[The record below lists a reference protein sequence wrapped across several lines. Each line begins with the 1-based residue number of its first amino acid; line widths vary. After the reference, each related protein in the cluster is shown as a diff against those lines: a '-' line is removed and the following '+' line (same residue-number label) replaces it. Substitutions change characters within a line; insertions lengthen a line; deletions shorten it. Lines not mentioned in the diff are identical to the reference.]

1 MLERKFRFAYRV
13 RVENLSDQHVQLLG
27 RYWHIQETNEDGH
40 EPDMERAPVVVD
52 APVTGAGTLQIY
64 IADKS

>member
-1 MLERKFRFAYRV
+1 VFAYRV
-13 RVENLSDQHVQLLG
+13 RVENMSDQHVQLLG
-27 RYWHIQETNEDGH
+27 RYWHIQETNEDGEER
-40 EPDMERAPVVVD
+40 EPVIVD

>member
-1 MLERKFRFAYRV
+1 LDHKFRFAYRV

-27 RYWHIQETNEDGH
+27 RYWHIQETKEDGE
-40 EPDMERAPVVVD
+40 EPDMERSPVVVD
-52 APVTGAGTLQIY
+52 APVTGAGTLQIF